1 MVVKSHFLSVIGAAI
16 SILTTASSCS
26 NLEEEKEINQ
36 GGLPNIVLLTGD
48 DHGLNDVGYNGHP
61 FVKTPVLDEM
71 AASSLRFWL
80 VHEFARSSNT

>member
-1 MVVKSHFLSVIGAAI
+1 MVVKSNFLSVIGVAI
-16 SILTTASSCS
+16 IILTTAFSCS
-26 NLEEEKEINQ
+26 NLEKENEINQ

-61 FVKTPVLDEM
+61 FAKTPVLDEM
-71 AASSLRFWL
+71 GANGFYFWL